1 MITLKN
7 ESLLI
12 PFDYAEVD
20 YDLSD
25 VYLEDISVGLN
36 GVEDYT
42 LEGAP
47 LINYINGNNPDKYYL
62 IRQEDIETIIKEN
75 SETETI
81 DRIDLADKLSDELDD
96 LLFMDKDS
104 SGRLYQLSPYQT
116 QQRLLNALR
125 HILGE

>member
-1 MITLKN
+1 MNTLKN

-12 PFDYAEVD
+12 PFEYAEVD
-20 YDLSD
+20 YDLVD
-25 VYLEDISVGLN
+25 VYIEDLSVGLN

-42 LEGAP
+42 LDGAP
-47 LINYINGNNPDKYYL
+47 IINYINGNSPDGYYL
-62 IRQEDIETIIKEN
+62 IHHDDVETLIKEN
-75 SETETI
+75 SEKETI

-104 SGRLYQLSPYQT
+104 SGRLYQLSPYQA